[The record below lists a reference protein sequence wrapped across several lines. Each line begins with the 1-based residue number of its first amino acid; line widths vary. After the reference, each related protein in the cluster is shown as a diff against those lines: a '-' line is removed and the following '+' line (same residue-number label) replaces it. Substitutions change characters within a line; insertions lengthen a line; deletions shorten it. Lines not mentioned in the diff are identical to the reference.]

1 MGIPNL
7 PALPTAP
14 SQRETK
20 KQSNKRN
27 KEEKKGLIF
36 AYDFRK
42 KKKKD
47 FIVSASSSCFA
58 LQVLFYV
65 QTDLVSCPLAR
76 HRGFGWINVA
86 SLIIIFLIGVLLVP
100 ITTELCIDQ
109 FCA

>member
-1 MGIPNL
+1 MISG
-7 PALPTAP
+7 
-14 SQRETK
+14 R
-20 KQSNKRN
+20 
-27 KEEKKGLIF
+27 
-36 AYDFRK
+36 

-86 SLIIIFLIGVLLVP
+86 SLIIIFFNRSAFG
-100 ITTELCIDQ
+100 
-109 FCA
+109 AHYN